1 MPVDPNSIAPGK
13 CYVTATR
20 HVRTVLEVTHERVR
34 YSYGGGEA
42 GGVGQWRW
50 QTKAKFANDA
60 VKEVSPND
68 EAPASM
74 PPRSKIK
81 KQETA
86 EASSSNGPRPSGSRE
101 ILKKRR

>member
-34 YSYGGGEA
+34 YSYGGGDA

-68 EAPASM
+68 EAPASILAARL
-74 PPRSKIK
+74 RSKK
-81 KQETA
+81 
-86 EASSSNGPRPSGSRE
+86 PRKHRAQTDLDHLARG
-101 ILKKRR
+101 KY